1 MNLYLL
7 RHASAGTRRS
17 NPTIDNKRPIDK
29 AGREHCVHL
38 AQVLNTFDLNFDL
51 ILSSPLKRCLQ
62 TASYVGTETGYDA
75 PIQIARA
82 LSPAGTYAEFQQ
94 LVAQCAKHEDVLMVG
109 HNPNITHFLGSLLTP
124 AASKAAAA
132 VRMRKGS
139 IARVAF
145 SREGREKQPA
155 TLSWLLDPRMVRA
168 LYINSAKSSR
178 RKTSR
183 K

>member
-7 RHASAGTRRS
+7 RHASAGTRRA
-17 NPTIDNKRPIDK
+17 NPITDDKRPIDK

-38 AQVLNTFDLNFDL
+38 AQVLNALNLNFDL
-51 ILSSPLKRCLQ
+51 VLSSPLKRCLQ
-62 TASYVGTETGYDA
+62 TASLVGTETGYDS
-75 PIQIARA
+75 PIQMARA

-94 LVAQCAKHEDVLMVG
+94 LLEQCAKQDNVLMVG
-109 HNPNITHFLGSLLTP
+109 HNPNITQFLSALLTP
-124 AASKAAAA
+124 AAAKATAA

-145 SREGREKQPA
+145 SQEGREHKPP
-155 TLSWLLDPRMVRA
+155 TLQMLLDPRMVRA
-168 LYINSAKSSR
+168 LYMSSAKSSR

>member
-7 RHASAGTRRS
+7 RHASAGTRRP
-17 NPTIDNKRPIDK
+17 NPTIDDKRPIDK

-51 ILSSPLKRCLQ
+51 VLSSPLKRCLQ
-62 TASYVGTETGYDA
+62 TASFVGTETGYDA
-75 PIQIARA
+75 PIQISRA

-94 LVAQCAKHEDVLMVG
+94 LVAQCIKHENVLMVG
-109 HNPNITHFLGSLLTP
+109 HNPNITHFLGAMLTP
-124 AASKAAAA
+124 TASKAMAA

-139 IARVAF
+139 IARLNME
-145 SREGREKQPA
+145 RQPA
-155 TLSWLLDPRMVRA
+155 TLQWLLDPRMVRA